1 MNVLPVLIRREFW
14 EHRALWMAPLV
25 VAGIL
30 LAIVASGHGVVHLPD
45 EAVSAA
51 FTENQKLAIFA
62 LTHWGMTV
70 PQYLVMVIVLFFY
83 LLDSLYAERK
93 DRSILFWKSLPVSDG
108 ATVVSKLL
116 VALVAVPVGIYLLA
130 LVSDLV
136 FSGIF
141 WVRSSDSLMSQAL
154 LSWDTGVWLRVHGLM
169 LAGLLLA
176 VLWYAPVAAYLLLVS
191 AWARRNVFLWAVL
204 PPVLLLIAE
213 EIAFN
218 TDYVKNFIGYR
229 FGGIWSELG
238 AGSGIDQLEST
249 LSEDGAVSV
258 QQVLDSIDTTFAFTS
273 VDVWLSVAAA
283 VALAW
288 GAIRIRR
295 YRDDT

>member
-1 MNVLPVLIRREFW
+1 
-14 EHRALWMAPLV
+14 
-25 VAGIL
+25 
-30 LAIVASGHGVVHLPD
+30 
-45 EAVSAA
+45 
-51 FTENQKLAIFA
+51 
-62 LTHWGMTV
+62 
-70 PQYLVMVIVLFFY
+70 
-83 LLDSLYAERK
+83 
-93 DRSILFWKSLPVSDG
+93 VSDG

-238 AGSGIDQLEST
+238 AGSGIDQLEIT

-273 VDVWLSVAAA
+273 LDLWLGVAAA
-283 VALAW
+283 AALAW